1 MICSLFGLDLS
12 TSLRGLFSFE
22 LTLGDI
28 KDLDIELEPQIS
40 QESNFPLFNLS
51 YASELLN
58 QLSNWCRFLH

>member
-12 TSLRGLFSFE
+12 ISLRDFYSFE

-58 QLSNWCRFLH
+58 QL